1 MEQSGQLSLALRG
14 GRGSMIKVSDLVR
27 RIRDTLDENLGEFW
41 VVGEVSNARLAP
53 SNHFYFTLK
62 DDRASISVV
71 MFRLAY
77 QRVRFKITD
86 GMEIVVR
93 GRVSLFDAR
102 GALQLYAE
110 EIEPRGAGALQVAFE
125 QMKRRLAAE
134 GLFDQSRKRP
144 LPYFPQTVGIV
155 TARGGAGLRDML
167 RILFDRFPN
176 LHVIFRAARVQGD
189 GACNE
194 VARAIRDLNE
204 DGRAE
209 VIIVG
214 RGGGSLEDLWC
225 FNEEMVARAIAR
237 SRIPIV
243 SAVGHEVDYTIADFV
258 ADVRAATP
266 TAAAAM
272 VVPSKAELRERIAA
286 DDASLRFATERA
298 LDEMRETV
306 DDLAARLRHPKNLMA
321 AARVRLAEAA
331 AELRDSIARRIA
343 DRRRTIRE
351 FGLSLRAPEA
361 AVREARLRM
370 GRLALSLAHGMDRRA
385 RGYEYRID
393 ALDSRVAA
401 AGRRI
406 LEERRGALGTLAAR
420 LDSLSPLRVLDRGY
434 AVVINSRDGRLVTEA
449 ATAEVGDELDI
460 RLARGKLRAR
470 TIARD
475 I

>member
-1 MEQSGQLSLALRG
+1 MSGQGQLDLALRG
-14 GRGSMIKVSDLVR
+14 GRGAMIKVSDLVR
-27 RIRDTLDENLGEFW
+27 RIRDTLDENLDEFW

-71 MFRLAY
+71 MFRSAFI
-77 QRVRFKITD
+77 RVRFKVTD

-102 GALQLYAE
+102 GTLQLYAE
-110 EIEPRGAGALQVAFE
+110 EIEPRGVGALQVAFD
-125 QMKRRLAAE
+125 QLKRRLAAE
-134 GLFDQSRKRP
+134 GLFEQSRKRA
-144 LPYFPQTVGIV
+144 LPYLPQTVGIV

-176 LHVIFRAARVQGD
+176 LHVIFRPARVQGD

-194 VARAIRDLNE
+194 VARAIADLNH

-225 FNEEMVARAIAR
+225 FNEEVVARAIAR

-243 SAVGHEVDYTIADFV
+243 SAVGHEVDFTIADFV
-258 ADVRAATP
+258 ADLRAPTP

-286 DDASLRFATERA
+286 DDASLRLTTERVVEE
-298 LDEMRETV
+298 LRETV
-306 DDLAARLRHPKNLMA
+306 DDLAARIRHPRNVIA
-321 AARVRLAEAA
+321 AARTRLIDAA
-331 AELRDSIARRIA
+331 VELRDSIARRVA
-343 DRRRTIRE
+343 DSRRTIRE
-351 FGLSLRAPEA
+351 RMLGLRAPDA
-361 AVREARLRM
+361 TVREARLRVS
-370 GRLALSLAHGMDRRA
+370 RLALTLAHGMERSSKVLDH
-385 RGYEYRID
+385 RIE
-393 ALDSRVAA
+393 ALDLRVAA
-401 AGRRI
+401 GGRRI
-406 LEERRGALGTLAAR
+406 LEERRAALGAVAGR
-420 LDSLSPLRVLDRGY
+420 LDSLSPLKVLDRGY
-434 AVVINSRDGRLVTEA
+434 AVVINSRNGRVATDA
-449 ATAEVGDELDI
+449 AKVELDDELDI

-470 TIARD
+470 TTAREV
-475 I
+475 